1 VPLRL
6 ENTPTDIDLPSME
19 EIDAEET
26 EEERL
31 KAYRKAMLAEK
42 DVGLALFTLFCG
54 QPLIYDSRYGPV
66 VE

>member
-1 VPLRL
+1 
-6 ENTPTDIDLPSME
+6 ME